1 MPEKRW
7 ITVKECSSYL
17 GLHVVTV
24 YRLLGKEI
32 PYSRV
37 GRNLRIDLKKLNEI
51 MESRMEKQ

>member
-1 MPEKRW
+1 MDHRW
-7 ITVKECSSYL
+7 ISVKECSSYL

-37 GRNLRIDLKKLNEI
+37 GRNLRIDKKKLNEI
-51 MESRMEKQ
+51 MELRMEK